1 MKTPL
6 LAIISAFVFNTA
18 SLVAA
23 SPSFLLSSNEV
34 LRLSKISTNPF
45 GTVSRIPRGGAVHEL
60 STWEDVEA
68 LLIRASGE
76 GKLVVMDFSATWVRA
91 IFK

>member
-1 MKTPL
+1 MRTSY
-6 LAIISAFVFNTA
+6 LATILAFVLSTVYPH
-18 SLVAA
+18 SVVAA
-23 SPSFLLSSNEV
+23 SPPFKVSPNSFGII
-34 LRLSKISTNPF
+34 RQ
-45 GTVSRIPRGGAVHEL
+45 IPRGGAVHEL

-91 IFK
+91 NLC